1 MERYQI
7 ILEGE
12 TPLLM
17 HRDNIQ
23 FSERVRAWQQ
33 ENRSLSV
40 AGDDRTPAWSW
51 IGSLYDDGK
60 YVGLNADNMMTM
72 LREGGA
78 KVPTGAKNETYKRQ
92 TQSGIV
98 LEEICPPLLVNG
110 KRLEMAPI
118 LALLDEDDFAAHAEA
133 VQEMGFD
140 LLVKRAKVGTSKHIR
155 VSPMFEKWAV
165 ITTLM
170 VVDPKEYGIVINGED
185 RPGDISSPFSLSAI
199 ELPNTETEC
208 RAVYSL
214 VDINGH
220 LNNTHYLDMALD
232 LIGFDELRT
241 ISFKTVKCVFKKEI
255 PAGTKFDLSW
265 GKVGD
270 TYHFRNEYFALDLS
284 MI

>member
-51 IGSLYDDGK
+51 IGSLYDDGE

-118 LALLDEDDFAAHAEA
+118 SALLDEDDFASHVEA
-133 VQEMGFD
+133 VHEMGFD

-155 VSPMFEKWAV
+155 VRPMFGKWAV
-165 ITTLM
+165 ITSLM
-170 VVDPKEYGIVINGED
+170 VVDPKESGITQEVLQKILNKAGSLCGLGDWRPSSRTPGQFGRFKATVEPIEED
-185 RPGDISSPFSLSAI
+185 
-199 ELPNTETEC
+199 
-208 RAVYSL
+208 
-214 VDINGH
+214 
-220 LNNTHYLDMALD
+220 
-232 LIGFDELRT
+232 DE
-241 ISFKTVKCVFKKEI
+241 
-255 PAGTKFDLSW
+255 
-265 GKVGD
+265 
-270 TYHFRNEYFALDLS
+270 
-284 MI
+284 

>member
-51 IGSLYDDGK
+51 IGSLYDDGE

-78 KVPTGAKNETYKRQ
+78 KVPTGSKNETYKRQ

-118 LALLDEDDFAAHAEA
+118 SALLDEDDFASHVEA

-155 VSPMFEKWAV
+155 VRPMFGKWAV
-165 ITTLM
+165 ITSLM
-170 VVDPKEYGIVINGED
+170 VVDPKESGITQEVLQKILNKAGSLCGLGDWRPSSRTPGQFGRFSATVEPIEED
-185 RPGDISSPFSLSAI
+185 
-199 ELPNTETEC
+199 
-208 RAVYSL
+208 
-214 VDINGH
+214 
-220 LNNTHYLDMALD
+220 
-232 LIGFDELRT
+232 DE
-241 ISFKTVKCVFKKEI
+241 
-255 PAGTKFDLSW
+255 
-265 GKVGD
+265 
-270 TYHFRNEYFALDLS
+270 
-284 MI
+284 

>member
-78 KVPTGAKNETYKRQ
+78 KVPTGSKNETYKRQ

-118 LALLDEDDFAAHAEA
+118 SALLDEDVFEAHVEA
-133 VQEMGFD
+133 VREMGFD

-155 VSPMFEKWAV
+155 VRPMFGKWAV

-170 VVDPKEYGIVINGED
+170 VVDPKEYGITQEVLQKILNKAGSLCGLGDWRPSSRTPGQFGRFKATVEPIEED
-185 RPGDISSPFSLSAI
+185 
-199 ELPNTETEC
+199 
-208 RAVYSL
+208 
-214 VDINGH
+214 
-220 LNNTHYLDMALD
+220 
-232 LIGFDELRT
+232 DE
-241 ISFKTVKCVFKKEI
+241 
-255 PAGTKFDLSW
+255 
-265 GKVGD
+265 
-270 TYHFRNEYFALDLS
+270 
-284 MI
+284 

>member
-51 IGSLYDDGK
+51 IGSLYDDGE

-118 LALLDEDDFAAHAEA
+118 SALLDEDDFASHVEA

-155 VSPMFEKWAV
+155 VRPMFGKWAV
-165 ITTLM
+165 ITSLM
-170 VVDPKEYGIVINGED
+170 VVDPKESGITREVLQKILNKAGSLCGLGDWRPSSRTPGQFGRFKATVEPLEED
-185 RPGDISSPFSLSAI
+185 
-199 ELPNTETEC
+199 
-208 RAVYSL
+208 
-214 VDINGH
+214 
-220 LNNTHYLDMALD
+220 
-232 LIGFDELRT
+232 DE
-241 ISFKTVKCVFKKEI
+241 
-255 PAGTKFDLSW
+255 
-265 GKVGD
+265 
-270 TYHFRNEYFALDLS
+270 
-284 MI
+284 

>member
-51 IGSLYDDGK
+51 IGSLYDDGE

-98 LEEICPPLLVNG
+98 LEEICPPLFVGG
-110 KRLEMAPI
+110 KRLSMEPI
-118 LALLDEDDFAAHAEA
+118 EALMDEDDFDAHLEA
-133 VQEMGFD
+133 VQGMGFD

-155 VSPMFEKWAV
+155 VRPMFKSWALV
-165 ITTLM
+165 TTL
-170 VVDPKEYGIVINGED
+170 VVPDPKESGLTREVLQKILDKAGSLCGLGDWRPSSRTPGQFGRFKATVEPVEEED
-185 RPGDISSPFSLSAI
+185 
-199 ELPNTETEC
+199 E
-208 RAVYSL
+208 
-214 VDINGH
+214 
-220 LNNTHYLDMALD
+220 
-232 LIGFDELRT
+232 
-241 ISFKTVKCVFKKEI
+241 
-255 PAGTKFDLSW
+255 
-265 GKVGD
+265 
-270 TYHFRNEYFALDLS
+270 
-284 MI
+284 

>member
-78 KVPTGAKNETYKRQ
+78 KVPTGSKNETYKRQ

-118 LALLDEDDFAAHAEA
+118 SALLDEDVFEAHVEA
-133 VQEMGFD
+133 VREMGFD

-155 VSPMFEKWAV
+155 VRPMFEKWAV

-170 VVDPKEYGIVINGED
+170 VVDPKEYGITQEVLQKILNKAGSLCGLGDWRPSSRTPGQFGRFSATVEPLEED
-185 RPGDISSPFSLSAI
+185 
-199 ELPNTETEC
+199 EE
-208 RAVYSL
+208 
-214 VDINGH
+214 
-220 LNNTHYLDMALD
+220 
-232 LIGFDELRT
+232 
-241 ISFKTVKCVFKKEI
+241 
-255 PAGTKFDLSW
+255 
-265 GKVGD
+265 
-270 TYHFRNEYFALDLS
+270 
-284 MI
+284 

>member
-51 IGSLYDDGK
+51 IGSLYDYGE

-78 KVPTGAKNETYKRQ
+78 KVPTGSKNETYKRQ

-118 LALLDEDDFAAHAEA
+118 SALLDEDVFEAHVEA
-133 VQEMGFD
+133 VREMGFD

-155 VSPMFEKWAV
+155 VRPMFEKWAV
-165 ITTLM
+165 ITSLM
-170 VVDPKEYGIVINGED
+170 VVDPKESGITREVLQKILNKAGSLCGLGDWRPSSRTPGQFGRFKATVEPIEED
-185 RPGDISSPFSLSAI
+185 
-199 ELPNTETEC
+199 
-208 RAVYSL
+208 
-214 VDINGH
+214 
-220 LNNTHYLDMALD
+220 
-232 LIGFDELRT
+232 DE
-241 ISFKTVKCVFKKEI
+241 
-255 PAGTKFDLSW
+255 
-265 GKVGD
+265 
-270 TYHFRNEYFALDLS
+270 
-284 MI
+284 

>member
-51 IGSLYDDGK
+51 IGSLYDDGE

-118 LALLDEDDFAAHAEA
+118 SALLDEDVFAAHVEA

-155 VSPMFEKWAV
+155 VRPMFEKWAV
-165 ITTLM
+165 ITSLM
-170 VVDPKEYGIVINGED
+170 VVDPKESGITREVLQKILNKAGSLCGLGDWRPSSRTPGQFGRFKATVEPLEED
-185 RPGDISSPFSLSAI
+185 
-199 ELPNTETEC
+199 
-208 RAVYSL
+208 
-214 VDINGH
+214 
-220 LNNTHYLDMALD
+220 
-232 LIGFDELRT
+232 DE
-241 ISFKTVKCVFKKEI
+241 
-255 PAGTKFDLSW
+255 
-265 GKVGD
+265 
-270 TYHFRNEYFALDLS
+270 
-284 MI
+284 

>member
-51 IGSLYDDGK
+51 IGSLYDDGE

-72 LREGGA
+72 FREGGA

-118 LALLDEDDFAAHAEA
+118 SALLDEDVFAAHVEA

-155 VSPMFEKWAV
+155 VRPMFEKWAV
-165 ITTLM
+165 ITSLM
-170 VVDPKEYGIVINGED
+170 VVDPKESGITREVLQKILNKAGSLCGLGDWRPSSRTPGQFGRFKATVEPLEED
-185 RPGDISSPFSLSAI
+185 
-199 ELPNTETEC
+199 
-208 RAVYSL
+208 
-214 VDINGH
+214 
-220 LNNTHYLDMALD
+220 
-232 LIGFDELRT
+232 DE
-241 ISFKTVKCVFKKEI
+241 
-255 PAGTKFDLSW
+255 
-265 GKVGD
+265 
-270 TYHFRNEYFALDLS
+270 
-284 MI
+284 

>member
-51 IGSLYDDGK
+51 IGSLYDDGE
-60 YVGLNADNMMTM
+60 YVGMNADNMMTM

-110 KRLEMAPI
+110 KRLKMAPI
-118 LALLDEDDFAAHAEA
+118 SALLDEDDFATHVEA
-133 VQEMGFD
+133 VHEMGFD

-155 VSPMFEKWAV
+155 VRPMFGKWAV
-165 ITTLM
+165 ITSLM
-170 VVDPKEYGIVINGED
+170 VVDQKESGITREVLQKILNKAGSLCGLGDWRPSSRTPGQFGRFKATVEPLEED
-185 RPGDISSPFSLSAI
+185 
-199 ELPNTETEC
+199 EE
-208 RAVYSL
+208 
-214 VDINGH
+214 
-220 LNNTHYLDMALD
+220 
-232 LIGFDELRT
+232 
-241 ISFKTVKCVFKKEI
+241 
-255 PAGTKFDLSW
+255 
-265 GKVGD
+265 
-270 TYHFRNEYFALDLS
+270 
-284 MI
+284 

>member
-51 IGSLYDDGK
+51 IGSLYDDGE

-78 KVPTGAKNETYKRQ
+78 KVPTGSKNETYKRQ

-118 LALLDEDDFAAHAEA
+118 SALLDEDDFASHVEA

-155 VSPMFEKWAV
+155 VRPMFEKWAV

-170 VVDPKEYGIVINGED
+170 VVDPKEYGLTQDVLQKILNKAGSLCGLGDWRPSSRTPGQFGRFKATVEPIEED
-185 RPGDISSPFSLSAI
+185 
-199 ELPNTETEC
+199 
-208 RAVYSL
+208 
-214 VDINGH
+214 
-220 LNNTHYLDMALD
+220 
-232 LIGFDELRT
+232 DE
-241 ISFKTVKCVFKKEI
+241 
-255 PAGTKFDLSW
+255 
-265 GKVGD
+265 
-270 TYHFRNEYFALDLS
+270 
-284 MI
+284 

>member
-51 IGSLYDDGK
+51 IGSLYDDGE

-118 LALLDEDDFAAHAEA
+118 SALLDEDDFTAHVEA
-133 VQEMGFD
+133 VHEMGFD

-155 VSPMFEKWAV
+155 VRPMFGKWAV
-165 ITTLM
+165 ITSLM
-170 VVDPKEYGIVINGED
+170 VVDPKESGITQEVLQKILNKAGSLCGLGDWRPSSRTPGQFGRFSATVEPLEED
-185 RPGDISSPFSLSAI
+185 
-199 ELPNTETEC
+199 EE
-208 RAVYSL
+208 
-214 VDINGH
+214 
-220 LNNTHYLDMALD
+220 
-232 LIGFDELRT
+232 
-241 ISFKTVKCVFKKEI
+241 
-255 PAGTKFDLSW
+255 
-265 GKVGD
+265 
-270 TYHFRNEYFALDLS
+270 
-284 MI
+284 

>member
-17 HRDNIQ
+17 HHDNIQ

-51 IGSLYDDGK
+51 IGSLYDDGE
-60 YVGLNADNMMTM
+60 YVGMNADNIMTM

-118 LALLDEDDFAAHAEA
+118 SALLDEDVFEAHVEA
-133 VQEMGFD
+133 VHEMGFD

-155 VSPMFEKWAV
+155 VRPMFGKWAV
-165 ITTLM
+165 ITSLM
-170 VVDPKEYGIVINGED
+170 VIDPKESGITQEVLQKILNKAGSLCGLGDWRPSSRTPGQFGRFKATVEPLDED
-185 RPGDISSPFSLSAI
+185 
-199 ELPNTETEC
+199 EE
-208 RAVYSL
+208 
-214 VDINGH
+214 
-220 LNNTHYLDMALD
+220 
-232 LIGFDELRT
+232 
-241 ISFKTVKCVFKKEI
+241 
-255 PAGTKFDLSW
+255 
-265 GKVGD
+265 
-270 TYHFRNEYFALDLS
+270 
-284 MI
+284 

>member
-33 ENRSLSV
+33 ENRSVSV

-51 IGSLYDDGK
+51 IGSLYDDGE
-60 YVGLNADNMMTM
+60 YVGLNADNVMTM

-118 LALLDEDDFAAHAEA
+118 TALLDEDDFEAHVEA
-133 VQEMGFD
+133 VHEMGFD

-155 VSPMFEKWAV
+155 VRPMFGKWAV
-165 ITTLM
+165 ITSLM
-170 VVDPKEYGIVINGED
+170 VIDPKESGITQEVLQKILNKAGSLCGLGDWRPSSRTPGQFGRFSATVEPIEED
-185 RPGDISSPFSLSAI
+185 
-199 ELPNTETEC
+199 
-208 RAVYSL
+208 
-214 VDINGH
+214 
-220 LNNTHYLDMALD
+220 
-232 LIGFDELRT
+232 DE
-241 ISFKTVKCVFKKEI
+241 
-255 PAGTKFDLSW
+255 
-265 GKVGD
+265 
-270 TYHFRNEYFALDLS
+270 
-284 MI
+284 

>member
-51 IGSLYDDGK
+51 IGSLYDDGG

-78 KVPTGAKNETYKRQ
+78 KVPTGSKNETYKRQ

-118 LALLDEDDFAAHAEA
+118 SALLDEDDFASHVEA

-155 VSPMFEKWAV
+155 VRPMFEKWAV

-170 VVDPKEYGIVINGED
+170 VVDPKEYGITQEVLQKILNKAGSLCGLGDWRPSSRTPGQFGRFSATVEPIEED
-185 RPGDISSPFSLSAI
+185 
-199 ELPNTETEC
+199 
-208 RAVYSL
+208 
-214 VDINGH
+214 
-220 LNNTHYLDMALD
+220 
-232 LIGFDELRT
+232 DE
-241 ISFKTVKCVFKKEI
+241 
-255 PAGTKFDLSW
+255 
-265 GKVGD
+265 
-270 TYHFRNEYFALDLS
+270 
-284 MI
+284 

>member
-51 IGSLYDDGK
+51 IGSLYDGGK
-60 YVGLNADNMMTM
+60 HVGLNADNVMTM

-118 LALLDEDDFAAHAEA
+118 SALLDEDVFAAHVEA

-155 VSPMFEKWAV
+155 VRPMFEKWAV
-165 ITTLM
+165 ITSLM
-170 VVDPKEYGIVINGED
+170 VVDPKESGITREVLQKILNKAGSLCGLGDWRPSSRTPGQFGRFKATVEPLEED
-185 RPGDISSPFSLSAI
+185 
-199 ELPNTETEC
+199 
-208 RAVYSL
+208 
-214 VDINGH
+214 
-220 LNNTHYLDMALD
+220 
-232 LIGFDELRT
+232 DE
-241 ISFKTVKCVFKKEI
+241 
-255 PAGTKFDLSW
+255 
-265 GKVGD
+265 
-270 TYHFRNEYFALDLS
+270 
-284 MI
+284 

>member
-23 FSERVRAWQQ
+23 FSECVRAWQQ

-51 IGSLYDDGK
+51 IGSLYDDGE

-118 LALLDEDDFAAHAEA
+118 SALLDEDVFAAHVEA

-155 VSPMFEKWAV
+155 VRPMFGKWAV
-165 ITTLM
+165 ITSLM
-170 VVDPKEYGIVINGED
+170 VVDPKESGITQEVLQKILNKAGSLCGLGDWRPSSRTPGQFGRFSATVEPIEED
-185 RPGDISSPFSLSAI
+185 
-199 ELPNTETEC
+199 
-208 RAVYSL
+208 
-214 VDINGH
+214 
-220 LNNTHYLDMALD
+220 
-232 LIGFDELRT
+232 DE
-241 ISFKTVKCVFKKEI
+241 
-255 PAGTKFDLSW
+255 
-265 GKVGD
+265 
-270 TYHFRNEYFALDLS
+270 
-284 MI
+284 

>member
-23 FSERVRAWQQ
+23 FGERVRAWQQ

-51 IGSLYDDGK
+51 IGSLYDDGE
-60 YVGLNADNMMTM
+60 YVGMNADNMMTM

-110 KRLEMAPI
+110 KRLEMEPI
-118 LALLDEDDFAAHAEA
+118 SALLDEDDFATHVEA
-133 VQEMGFD
+133 VREMGFD

-155 VSPMFEKWAV
+155 VRPMFGKWAV
-165 ITTLM
+165 ITSLM
-170 VVDPKEYGIVINGED
+170 VVDPKESGITREVLQKILNKAGSLCGLGDWRPSSRTPGQFGRFKATVEPLEED
-185 RPGDISSPFSLSAI
+185 
-199 ELPNTETEC
+199 
-208 RAVYSL
+208 
-214 VDINGH
+214 
-220 LNNTHYLDMALD
+220 
-232 LIGFDELRT
+232 DE
-241 ISFKTVKCVFKKEI
+241 
-255 PAGTKFDLSW
+255 
-265 GKVGD
+265 
-270 TYHFRNEYFALDLS
+270 
-284 MI
+284 

>member
-51 IGSLYDDGK
+51 IGSLYDDGE

-78 KVPTGAKNETYKRQ
+78 KVPTGSKNETYKRQ

-118 LALLDEDDFAAHAEA
+118 SALLDEDDFASHVEA

-155 VSPMFEKWAV
+155 VRPMFGKWAV
-165 ITTLM
+165 ITSLM
-170 VVDPKEYGIVINGED
+170 VVDPKEYGITQEVLQKILNKAGSLCGLGDWRPSSRTPGQFGRFKATVEPIEED
-185 RPGDISSPFSLSAI
+185 
-199 ELPNTETEC
+199 
-208 RAVYSL
+208 
-214 VDINGH
+214 
-220 LNNTHYLDMALD
+220 
-232 LIGFDELRT
+232 DE
-241 ISFKTVKCVFKKEI
+241 
-255 PAGTKFDLSW
+255 
-265 GKVGD
+265 
-270 TYHFRNEYFALDLS
+270 
-284 MI
+284 

>member
-17 HRDNIQ
+17 HHDNIQ

-51 IGSLYDDGK
+51 IGSLYDDGE

-118 LALLDEDDFAAHAEA
+118 SALLDEDDFASHVEA

-155 VSPMFEKWAV
+155 VRPMFGKWAV
-165 ITTLM
+165 ITSLM
-170 VVDPKEYGIVINGED
+170 VVDPKESGLTREVLQKILNKAGSLCGLGDWRPSSRTPGQFGRFSATVEPIEED
-185 RPGDISSPFSLSAI
+185 
-199 ELPNTETEC
+199 
-208 RAVYSL
+208 
-214 VDINGH
+214 
-220 LNNTHYLDMALD
+220 
-232 LIGFDELRT
+232 DE
-241 ISFKTVKCVFKKEI
+241 
-255 PAGTKFDLSW
+255 
-265 GKVGD
+265 
-270 TYHFRNEYFALDLS
+270 
-284 MI
+284 

>member
-51 IGSLYDDGK
+51 IGSLYDDGE

-78 KVPTGAKNETYKRQ
+78 KVPTGSKNETYKRQ

-118 LALLDEDDFAAHAEA
+118 SALLDEDVFEAHVE
-133 VQEMGFD
+133 VVREMGFD

-155 VSPMFEKWAV
+155 VRPMFGKWAV
-165 ITTLM
+165 ITSLM
-170 VVDPKEYGIVINGED
+170 VVDPKESGITQEVLQKILNKAGSLCGLGDWRPSSRTPGQFGRFKATVEPIEED
-185 RPGDISSPFSLSAI
+185 
-199 ELPNTETEC
+199 
-208 RAVYSL
+208 
-214 VDINGH
+214 
-220 LNNTHYLDMALD
+220 
-232 LIGFDELRT
+232 DE
-241 ISFKTVKCVFKKEI
+241 
-255 PAGTKFDLSW
+255 
-265 GKVGD
+265 
-270 TYHFRNEYFALDLS
+270 
-284 MI
+284 

>member
-23 FSERVRAWQQ
+23 FGERVRAWQQ

-51 IGSLYDDGK
+51 IGSLYDDGE

-118 LALLDEDDFAAHAEA
+118 SALLDEDDFATHVEA
-133 VQEMGFD
+133 VREMGFD

-155 VSPMFEKWAV
+155 VRPMFGKWAV
-165 ITTLM
+165 ITSLM
-170 VVDPKEYGIVINGED
+170 VVDPKESGITREVLQKILNKAGSLCGLGDWRPSSRTPGQFGRFSATVEPLEED
-185 RPGDISSPFSLSAI
+185 
-199 ELPNTETEC
+199 EE
-208 RAVYSL
+208 
-214 VDINGH
+214 
-220 LNNTHYLDMALD
+220 
-232 LIGFDELRT
+232 
-241 ISFKTVKCVFKKEI
+241 
-255 PAGTKFDLSW
+255 
-265 GKVGD
+265 
-270 TYHFRNEYFALDLS
+270 
-284 MI
+284 

>member
-23 FSERVRAWQQ
+23 FGERVRAWQQ

-51 IGSLYDDGK
+51 IGSLYDDGE

-118 LALLDEDDFAAHAEA
+118 SALLDEDDFATHVEA
-133 VQEMGFD
+133 VREMGFD

-155 VSPMFEKWAV
+155 VRPMFGKWAV
-165 ITTLM
+165 ITSLM
-170 VVDPKEYGIVINGED
+170 VVDPKESGITREVLQKILNKAGSLCGLGDWRPSSRTPGQFGRFSATVEPLEED
-185 RPGDISSPFSLSAI
+185 
-199 ELPNTETEC
+199 
-208 RAVYSL
+208 
-214 VDINGH
+214 
-220 LNNTHYLDMALD
+220 
-232 LIGFDELRT
+232 DE
-241 ISFKTVKCVFKKEI
+241 
-255 PAGTKFDLSW
+255 
-265 GKVGD
+265 
-270 TYHFRNEYFALDLS
+270 
-284 MI
+284 

>member
-1 MERYQI
+1 MERYKI

-51 IGSLYDDGK
+51 IGSLYDDGE

-118 LALLDEDDFAAHAEA
+118 SALLDEDVFEAHVEA
-133 VQEMGFD
+133 VREMGFD

-155 VSPMFEKWAV
+155 VRPMFEKWAV

-170 VVDPKEYGIVINGED
+170 VVDPKEYGITQEVLQKILNKAGSLCGLGDWRPSSRTPGQFGRFSATVEPLEED
-185 RPGDISSPFSLSAI
+185 
-199 ELPNTETEC
+199 
-208 RAVYSL
+208 
-214 VDINGH
+214 
-220 LNNTHYLDMALD
+220 
-232 LIGFDELRT
+232 DE
-241 ISFKTVKCVFKKEI
+241 
-255 PAGTKFDLSW
+255 
-265 GKVGD
+265 
-270 TYHFRNEYFALDLS
+270 
-284 MI
+284 

>member
-51 IGSLYDDGK
+51 IGSLYDDGE

-118 LALLDEDDFAAHAEA
+118 TSLLDEDDFASHVEA

-155 VSPMFEKWAV
+155 VRPMFGKWAV
-165 ITTLM
+165 ITSLM
-170 VVDPKEYGIVINGED
+170 VVDPKESGITQEVLQKILNKAGSLCGLGDWRPSSRTPGQFGRFKATVEPLEED
-185 RPGDISSPFSLSAI
+185 
-199 ELPNTETEC
+199 
-208 RAVYSL
+208 
-214 VDINGH
+214 
-220 LNNTHYLDMALD
+220 
-232 LIGFDELRT
+232 DE
-241 ISFKTVKCVFKKEI
+241 
-255 PAGTKFDLSW
+255 
-265 GKVGD
+265 
-270 TYHFRNEYFALDLS
+270 
-284 MI
+284 